1 VSPNADL
8 PAARPEPKSE
18 WRLSELAFRRLLDWI
33 DEGLNSKGERY
44 IELRRRLV
52 AFFDRKNCAFPD
64 DLADETLNRVARR
77 LEETGS
83 IEATVPARYCYIV
96 ARYVFLETLHQT
108 RRDPVSLADL
118 PPDRRDQALA
128 SAQSDLS
135 ADDEISDVQRLACLR
150 SCLGKLDDEQRE
162 MICQYYQ
169 GEQRT
174 KIENRRAIAV
184 RLGLTM
190 NALSIRAC
198 RVRARLEGCVAECM
212 SRQAEG

>member
-1 VSPNADL
+1 MLPNAEL
-8 PAARPEPKSE
+8 PAARPAPKSE
-18 WRLSELAFRRLLDWI
+18 WRLSELAFRRLLDWL
-33 DEGLNSKGERY
+33 DEGLDSKGERY
-44 IELRRRLV
+44 IEMRRRLV
-52 AFFDRKNCAFPD
+52 AFFDRKNCASPD

-83 IEATVPARYCYIV
+83 IEDTVPARYCYII
-96 ARYVFLETLHQT
+96 ARYVFLETVHQA
-108 RRDPVSLADL
+108 RRDPISLSDL
-118 PPDRRDQALA
+118 PPDRRDKALA
-128 SAQSDLS
+128 SAPGDKSANNESSD
-135 ADDEISDVQRLACLR
+135 EQRLACLR

-162 MICQYYQ
+162 MICQYYK

-198 RVRARLEGCVAECM
+198 RARAKLEGCVAECIT
-212 SRQAEG
+212 RQAEG